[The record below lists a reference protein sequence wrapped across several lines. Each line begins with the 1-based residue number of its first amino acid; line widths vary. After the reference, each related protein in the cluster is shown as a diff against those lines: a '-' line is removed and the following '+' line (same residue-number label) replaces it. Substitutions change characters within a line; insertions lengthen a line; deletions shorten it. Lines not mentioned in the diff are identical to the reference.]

1 MFYWIYLVI
10 AELAERSPITVQN
23 SSNPSSRK
31 NLGVRPYD
39 RTTVQGATLSM
50 RDGRAR
56 EKVMR
61 RRDCVRNLD
70 TPSVCAKRHRQ
81 MTIKCAY
88 SNVELQC
95 SVLRAHG

>member
-1 MFYWIYLVI
+1 
-10 AELAERSPITVQN
+10 
-23 SSNPSSRK
+23 
-31 NLGVRPYD
+31 
-39 RTTVQGATLSM
+39 
-50 RDGRAR
+50 
-56 EKVMR
+56 MR

-95 SVLRAHG
+95 SVLRAHCTRASRELVDGISHPETEELISKIGSHHILQEASEL

>member
-1 MFYWIYLVI
+1 
-10 AELAERSPITVQN
+10 
-23 SSNPSSRK
+23 
-31 NLGVRPYD
+31 
-39 RTTVQGATLSM
+39 
-50 RDGRAR
+50 
-56 EKVMR
+56 MR

-95 SVLRAHG
+95 SVLRAHCTRASRELVDEICHARFEHQIEVVRM